1 MKSSTIPRPATER
14 IPPSLKVEDDPLV
27 ETLEESTEAIEFESG
42 RNPLLS
48 DQDFNKFFP
57 SWSRKKRATLI
68 QESRLFNVTGLGF
81 GTISYPWTD
90 VIGNVVV
97 GRLFMKFPDPVFL
110 NFFLRGFA
118 GFKLLAIFPFVTRR
132 NLEYPKG
139 RVNLLQC
146 S

>member
-1 MKSSTIPRPATER
+1 MTANTIPRPATER
-14 IPPSLKVEDDPLV
+14 VPASLKVEDDPLV
-27 ETLEESTEAIEFESG
+27 ETLEEESTAAIEFESG

-97 GRLFMKFPDPVFL
+97 GRLLMKFSDPVFSE
-110 NFFLRGFA
+110 FF
-118 GFKLLAIFPFVTRR
+118 
-132 NLEYPKG
+132 
-139 RVNLLQC
+139 
-146 S
+146 

>member
-1 MKSSTIPRPATER
+1 MQISRNFKDPCEILKDFQFEILDQGSLKSNTIPRPATER

-90 VIGNVVV
+90 VIGKVVV
-97 GRLFMKFPDPVFL
+97 GQFLMKNRYV
-110 NFFLRGFA
+110 
-118 GFKLLAIFPFVTRR
+118 
-132 NLEYPKG
+132 
-139 RVNLLQC
+139 
-146 S
+146 